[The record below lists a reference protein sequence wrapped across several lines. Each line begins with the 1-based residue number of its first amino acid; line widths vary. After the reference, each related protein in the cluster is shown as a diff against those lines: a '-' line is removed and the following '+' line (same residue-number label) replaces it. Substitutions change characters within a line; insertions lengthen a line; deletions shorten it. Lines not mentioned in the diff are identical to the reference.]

1 MSSRIRPVISI
12 TGLLCIFFSF
22 SVVPAILVSWYY
34 HDSEVVDLS
43 ISFFLMLLTG
53 VVLWLTNLGGQLNVR
68 SKDGFLVVTLFWLL
82 LGVLGMLP
90 FKLSLHVSAVD
101 ALFESVSGLTTT
113 GATVFSN
120 LDAMQ
125 PSILFYRQELQW
137 FGGMGLIVLAVAV
150 LPMLGIGGMSLYRAE
165 TPGPMKEDKIMPR
178 LYVGSRILWLIYVG
192 LTVICA
198 LAYWLAGMS
207 VFDAVSHSLTTIST
221 GGFSTHDASLGF
233 FHSEAI
239 DDIAVIF
246 MLLGA
251 INFGVHYM
259 ALHHRSLNTY
269 FKDIEV
275 RFFLIFIAAAVAT
288 VALGL
293 WLNGYTAHQEGIL
306 QTSVFEVV
314 SIITT
319 TGYGIDDF
327 SIWPVYLPFLLIL
340 ISFVGG
346 CGGSTAGGVK
356 VVRTNIL
363 IRLGYREIL
372 RLVHP
377 KGLFAV
383 RIGNKLVTDGTLQS
397 ILGFFSLYMA
407 SFAFL
412 LLLLMAVTDV
422 DQVTAFSAIATC
434 INNTGPGLRE
444 VALSFSSLNDSGK
457 IISIAAML
465 LGRLEIFSVLVLLHP
480 AFWRS

>member
-1 MSSRIRPVISI
+1 MASHFRPALSI
-12 TGLLCIFFSF
+12 TGLLCMFFSF
-22 SVVPAILVSWYY
+22 SVVPALLVSWYY
-34 HDSEVVDLS
+34 QDGEAADLS
-43 ISFFLMLLTG
+43 LSFVLMLFTG
-53 VVLWLTNLGGQLNVR
+53 VFLWLLNRGRQFNLRG
-68 SKDGFLVVTLFWLL
+68 KDGFLVVTLFWLL
-82 LGVLGMLP
+82 LGVLGSLP
-90 FKLSLHVSAVD
+90 FMLSLDVSVVD
-101 ALFESVSGLTTT
+101 ALFETVSGLTTT

-120 LDAMQ
+120 LDSMQ

-178 LYVGSRILWLIYVG
+178 LYKGSQILWLIYVS
-192 LTVICA
+192 LTVMCA

-207 VFDAVSHSLTTIST
+207 GFDAISHSLTTVST
-221 GGFSTHDASLGF
+221 GGFSTHDASLAYF
-233 FHSEAI
+233 DSEYV

-251 INFGVHYM
+251 INFGVHYT
-259 ALHHRSLNTY
+259 ALYNRSFNTY
-269 FKDIEV
+269 FQDKEV
-275 RFFLIFIAAAVAT
+275 RYFFLFIGVT
-288 VALGL
+288 VAIVALSL
-293 WLNGYTAHQEGIL
+293 KLNNYSEHWVEIW

-319 TGYGIDDF
+319 TGYGIADF
-327 SIWPVYLPFLLIL
+327 SIWPVFLPFLLIM

-356 VVRTNIL
+356 VMRMSIL

-372 RLVHP
+372 RLVHQ
-377 KGLFAV
+377 KGLFPV
-383 RIGNKLVTDGTLQS
+383 RIGSKPIADRILQS
-397 ILGFFSLYMA
+397 ILGFFSLYVV
-407 SFAFL
+407 SFVVL
-412 LLLLMAVTDV
+412 LLLLLAATDV

-444 VALSFSSLNDSGK
+444 VAFTFSTLNDYGK
-457 IISIAAML
+457 MISVAAML
-465 LGRLEIFSVLVLLHP
+465 LGRLEILSILVLFHP
-480 AFWRS
+480 GFWRS

>member
-1 MSSRIRPVISI
+1 VFSI
-12 TGLLCIFFSF
+12 TGLLCVFFSF
-22 SVVPAILVSWYY
+22 SVVPAILISWYY
-34 HDSEVVDLS
+34 HDGEVADLS
-43 ISFFLMLLTG
+43 LSFLLMLFTG
-53 VVLWLTNLGGQLNVR
+53 VFLWLLNRGRPLNLRG
-68 SKDGFLVVTLFWLL
+68 KDGFLVVTLFWVL

-113 GATVFSN
+113 GATVFAH
-120 LDAMQ
+120 LDATQ

-178 LYVGSRILWLIYVG
+178 LYMGSRIMWLIYVG
-192 LTVICA
+192 LTAVCA
-198 LAYWLAGMS
+198 MAYWLAGMS
-207 VFDAVSHSLTTIST
+207 GFDAVSHSLTTVST
-221 GGFSTHDASLGF
+221 GGFSTHDASLGY
-233 FHSEAI
+233 FHSELI
-239 DDIAVIF
+239 DDIAVVF

-251 INFGVHYM
+251 INFGVHYI
-259 ALHHRSLNTY
+259 ALHHRNLKAY
-269 FKDIEV
+269 LLDKEV
-275 RFFLIFIAAAVAT
+275 RFFLLFIAAAVGT
-288 VALGL
+288 VAMGL
-293 WLNGYTAHQEGIL
+293 WLNGYREHTAGIF
-306 QTSVFEVV
+306 QTAVFEVV
-314 SIITT
+314 SIVTT

-327 SIWPVYLPFLLIL
+327 SVWPVYLPFLLIL

-356 VVRTNIL
+356 VARMDIL

-383 RIGNKLVTDGTLQS
+383 RIGHKPVADRTLQS
-397 ILGFFSLYMA
+397 ILGFFSLYVA
-407 SFAFL
+407 SFVVLML
-412 LLLLMAVTDV
+412 LLLAATDV
-422 DQVTAFSAIATC
+422 DQITAFSAIATC

-480 AFWRS
+480 EFWRN